1 MDALLYIVLGLGA
14 LMLALLARHLHAS
27 HRERLLFQLLDRADA
42 LEQLLQQ
49 TRERMRAM
57 QQVVGR
63 VPDDIGAV
71 ARASLAPD
79 ELVRQGLRDVLEHR
93 LWISRH
99 GQDAKLGELRAARAA
114 MQRAHERI
122 QSQLDRLESAGAELA
137 SATQAAIEQAAREP
151 AALRR
156 GQD

>member
-1 MDALLYIVLGLGA
+1 MDTLLIIVLALGA
-14 LMLALLARHLHAS
+14 VALGLAVWHWHYGR
-27 HRERLLFQLLDRADA
+27 RERLLARLLDRADA

-63 VPDDIGAV
+63 VPDDISAV

-79 ELVRQGLRDVLEHR
+79 DLVKQGLRDVLEHR
-93 LWISRH
+93 LWIARH
-99 GQDAKLGELRAARAA
+99 GDSASHAELRAANVALE
-114 MQRAHERI
+114 RAHASI
-122 QSQLDRLESAGAELA
+122 QAQLERLERAGAELA

-156 GQD
+156 GDG